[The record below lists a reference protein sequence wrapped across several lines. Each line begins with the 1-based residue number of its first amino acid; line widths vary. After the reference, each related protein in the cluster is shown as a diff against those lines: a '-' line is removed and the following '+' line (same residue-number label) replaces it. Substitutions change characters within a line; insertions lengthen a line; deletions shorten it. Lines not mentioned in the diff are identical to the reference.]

1 MCYSP
6 KKVLEVILHL
16 LNSET
21 GHIHTMNLIKCL
33 LNKESREHSLVII
46 KEVFWGKNKID
57 YCAKYQGI
65 ALTYILKIVFELD
78 STIVLEEIL
87 KIVEESKNPTELA
100 LVEEIR
106 YKITHKAF
114 VA

>member
-1 MCYSP
+1 
-6 KKVLEVILHL
+6 
-16 LNSET
+16 
-21 GHIHTMNLIKCL
+21 
-33 LNKESREHSLVII
+33 
-46 KEVFWGKNKID
+46 
-57 YCAKYQGI
+57 
-65 ALTYILKIVFELD
+65 LTYILKIVFELD